1 MKKII
6 SVLLSLTL
14 TVLCFSALT
23 LMPASAVSSE
33 RPYVIFDAN
42 PRNVSETDGADA
54 YPSGVYDA
62 DYDFG
67 GNRTKGTSYLK
78 YEGEETPCY
87 VLDFDSASDHD
98 KVLIENGFMC
108 NNGGSNATPGK
119 ISSGYMGWLQYPEI
133 LRAIKDY
140 VYVSY
145 DVYVEDAQER
155 DITLTVSP
163 MHQYMDP
170 WAKNP
175 QSNCGVFDRFT
186 VTEKNEWISRSVKI
200 NSIADAAATADKWT
214 QGDVFFQVSGLGN
227 AALTVKIRNFR
238 LEIKESNHENINTA
252 LSEVANIDKKKN
264 FTTYSWSENDPLPDL
279 PKTSE
284 GNNDYFAILTAY
296 NDESE
301 YSQDPKFVIFE
312 ADPTR
317 VSNENGASAKPE
329 WALDETHHQWTFGYK
344 TSGVGTVAYG
354 ADGQCYNSLITKSYS
369 GNGALLKTGVNSGY
383 TVNGSKMG
391 WMANNKLLA
400 ALAPYMEV
408 KYDVCTTVDSY
419 VSIIPLPED
428 TANDTDPYKDYAVF
442 YAQEVTAGNWVTMSR
457 KGMSKN
463 FTADYGPNWSKG
475 DILVIADNDSAYGQG
490 VKNDVKIR
498 NFRIELSVWDKEE
511 INAALAQVNGID
523 SIGSFTDGEALG
535 TDANGNRD
543 YFSLLTRFDA
553 ASVNSVNAAKGDV
566 NLDTNVNI
574 LDLVSLKKY
583 SANGNNH
590 INFKAANCNGDAV
603 FGDSAD
609 LDALKQLLLGI

>member
-6 SVLLSLTL
+6 SVLLSITL
-14 TVLCFSALT
+14 AVLCFSSL
-23 LMPASAVSSE
+23 AVSADPTKTAQDGRS
-33 RPYVIFDAN
+33 YVIWEAN
-42 PRNVSETDGADA
+42 PLNLSDPSLSE
-54 YPSGVYDA
+54 
-62 DYDFG
+62 FG
-67 GNRTKGTSYLK
+67 GMLQKNIEQNSKNHAQIKSDINGAY
-78 YEGEETPCY
+78 YEITLGQ
-87 VLDFDSASDHD
+87 
-98 KVLIENGFMC
+98 
-108 NNGGSNATPGK
+108 NGGFGAVFA
-119 ISSGYMGWLQYPEI
+119 SSVKRDTRDFTGWLADQAFVNTI
-133 LRAIKDY
+133 LPY
-140 VYVSY
+140 
-145 DVYVEDAQER
+145 
-155 DITLTVSP
+155 
-163 MHQYMDP
+163 
-170 WAKNP
+170 
-175 QSNCGVFDRFT
+175 
-186 VTEKNEWISRSVKI
+186 
-200 NSIADAAATADKWT
+200 
-214 QGDVFFQVSGLGN
+214 
-227 AALTVKIRNFR
+227 LTVKCDLRRVDSGVVNPGFDIGLIPLWSTNTNIAFVKANGVENPQVNASRGKWISCEGSRHSADETFGDHLADGLFYVSAWVEGDDAVLAGTPVVIDVRNLR
-238 LEIKESNHENINTA
+238 IEVKESDRLAFNKALKVARYTPNGSWGWNHDISFGSDEKSNT
-252 LSEVANIDKKKN
+252 
-264 FTTYSWSENDPLPDL
+264 
-279 PKTSE
+279 
-284 GNNDYFAILTAY
+284 DYFGAVIKY
-296 NDESE
+296 NDIAE
-301 YSQDPKFVIFE
+301 YTTEKKLVIFE

>member
-6 SVLLSLTL
+6 SVLLSITL
-14 TVLCFSALT
+14 AVLCFSSLV
-23 LMPASAVSSE
+23 LSADTAETAQDGRS
-33 RPYVIFDAN
+33 YVIWEAN
-42 PRNVSETDGADA
+42 PLNLSNPSLSEFGGMLQENIEQNSKNSAQIKSDINGAYYEVTLGQNGGYGAVFASSIIGNTYDFTGWLA
-54 YPSGVYDA
+54 DQAFVNTILPYLTVKCDLRRVDSGVVKP
-62 DYDFG
+62 G
-67 GNRTKGTSYLK
+67 
-78 YEGEETPCY
+78 
-87 VLDFDSASDHD
+87 FDIGLIPLWNNDSKIAFVKANGDENSQVNASR
-98 KVLIENGFMC
+98 G
-108 NNGGSNATPGK
+108 
-119 ISSGYMGWLQYPEI
+119 
-133 LRAIKDY
+133 
-140 VYVSY
+140 
-145 DVYVEDAQER
+145 
-155 DITLTVSP
+155 
-163 MHQYMDP
+163 
-170 WAKNP
+170 
-175 QSNCGVFDRFT
+175 
-186 VTEKNEWISRSVKI
+186 EWISCEGTRHG
-200 NSIADAAATADKWT
+200 ADKIF
-214 QGDVFFQVSGLGN
+214 GDHLSDGLFYVSAWGEGDDAVL
-227 AALTVKIRNFR
+227 ADTPVVIDVRNLR
-238 LEIKESNHENINTA
+238 IEVKESDRLAFNEA
-252 LSEVANIDKKKN
+252 LKDAEYTPNG
-264 FTTYSWSENDPLPDL
+264 SW
-279 PKTSE
+279 
-284 GNNDYFAILTAY
+284 GWNNDISFGSDEKSNTDYFGAVIKY
-296 NDESE
+296 NDIAE
-301 YSQDPKFVIFE
+301 YTTEKKLVIFE

-317 VSNENGASAKPE
+317 VSNENGTSAKPE

-354 ADGQCYNSLITKSYS
+354 ADGQCYNSHITHSYS
-369 GNGALLKTGVNSGY
+369 GNGALLKTGVTSGY

-391 WMANNKLLA
+391 WMANNQLLA

-408 KYDVCTTVDSY
+408 KYDVYTTVDSY

-428 TANDTDPYKDYAVF
+428 TENGTNPYKEYAVF
-442 YAQEVTAGNWVTMSR
+442 DAQSVTAGNWVTMSR
-457 KGMSKN
+457 KGMDKN

-475 DILVIADNDSAYGQG
+475 DILVIADNDDAYGQG
-490 VKNDVKIR
+490 AENNVKIR

-609 LDALKQLLLGI
+609 LVALKQLLLGIKF

>member
-6 SVLLSLTL
+6 SVLLSITL
-14 TVLCFSALT
+14 AVLCFSSLV
-23 LMPASAVSSE
+23 LSADTAETAQDGRS
-33 RPYVIFDAN
+33 YVIWEAN
-42 PRNVSETDGADA
+42 PLNLSNPSLSE
-54 YPSGVYDA
+54 
-62 DYDFG
+62 FG
-67 GNRTKGTSYLK
+67 GMLQENIEQNSKNRAQIKSDINGAY
-78 YEGEETPCY
+78 YEVTLGQ
-87 VLDFDSASDHD
+87 
-98 KVLIENGFMC
+98 
-108 NNGGSNATPGK
+108 NGGYGAVFA
-119 ISSGYMGWLQYPEI
+119 SSVKRDTRDFTGWL
-133 LRAIKDY
+133 
-140 VYVSY
+140 
-145 DVYVEDAQER
+145 
-155 DITLTVSP
+155 
-163 MHQYMDP
+163 
-170 WAKNP
+170 
-175 QSNCGVFDRFT
+175 
-186 VTEKNEWISRSVKI
+186 
-200 NSIADAAATADKWT
+200 ADKDFVNT
-214 QGDVFFQVSGLGN
+214 ILPY
-227 AALTVKIRNFR
+227 LTVKCDLRRVDSGVVNPGFDIGLIPLWSTNTNIAFVKANGVENPQVNASRGKWISCEGKRHGANETFGGHLEDGLFYVSAWGEGADTVSADTPVVIDIRNLR
-238 LEIKESNHENINTA
+238 IEVKESDRLAFNKALKVARYTPKGSWGWNHDISFGSDEKSNT
-252 LSEVANIDKKKN
+252 
-264 FTTYSWSENDPLPDL
+264 
-279 PKTSE
+279 
-284 GNNDYFAILTAY
+284 DYFGAVIKY
-296 NDESE
+296 NDIAE
-301 YSQDPKFVIFE
+301 YTTEKKLVIFE

-354 ADGQCYNSLITKSYS
+354 ADGQCYNSHITKSYS

-442 YAQEVTAGNWVTMSR
+442 YAQRVTAGNWVTMSR

-498 NFRIELSVWDKEE
+498 NFRIELSVWDKEK
-511 INAALAQVNGID
+511 INAALAQVDGID

>member
-14 TVLCFSALT
+14 AVLCFSSLVI
-23 LMPASAVSSE
+23 SADTAETAQDGRS
-33 RPYVIFDAN
+33 YVIWEAN
-42 PRNVSETDGADA
+42 PLNLSNPSLSKFGGMLQENIEQNSKNRAQIKSDINGAYYEVTLGQNGGYGA
-54 YPSGVYDA
+54 VFASSIIA
-62 DYDFG
+62 NTYDF
-67 GNRTKGTSYLK
+67 T
-78 YEGEETPCY
+78 
-87 VLDFDSASDHD
+87 
-98 KVLIENGFMC
+98 
-108 NNGGSNATPGK
+108 
-119 ISSGYMGWLQYPEI
+119 GWLADQAFVNTIMPY
-133 LRAIKDY
+133 
-140 VYVSY
+140 
-145 DVYVEDAQER
+145 
-155 DITLTVSP
+155 LTVKC
-163 MHQYMDP
+163 DLRRVDGGVG
-170 WAKNP
+170 NP
-175 QSNCGVFDRFT
+175 GLDIGLIPLWSKKTNIAFVKANREENSQVNASRG
-186 VTEKNEWISRSVKI
+186 EWISCEGKRRG
-200 NSIADAAATADKWT
+200 ADKIF
-214 QGDVFFQVSGLGN
+214 GDHLADGLFYVSAWGEGDDAVL
-227 AALTVKIRNFR
+227 ADTPVVIDVRNLR
-238 LEIKESNHENINTA
+238 IEVKESDRLAFNKALKDARYTPNGSWGWNHDISFGSDEKSNT
-252 LSEVANIDKKKN
+252 
-264 FTTYSWSENDPLPDL
+264 
-279 PKTSE
+279 
-284 GNNDYFAILTAY
+284 DYFGAVIKY
-296 NDESE
+296 NDIAE
-301 YSQDPKFVIFE
+301 YTTEKKLVIFE

-329 WALDETHHQWTFGYK
+329 WALDKIHHQWTFGYK

-408 KYDVCTTVDSY
+408 KYDVCTTVKSY

-428 TANDTDPYKDYAVF
+428 TENDTDPYKDYAVF

-463 FTADYGPNWSKG
+463 FTAEYGPNWSKG

-498 NFRIELSVWDKEE
+498 NFRIELSVWDKEK
-511 INAALAQVNGID
+511 INAALAKVDGID

>member
-6 SVLLSLTL
+6 SVLLSITL
-14 TVLCFSALT
+14 AVLCFSSL
-23 LMPASAVSSE
+23 AVSADPTKTAQDGRS
-33 RPYVIFDAN
+33 YVIWEAN
-42 PRNVSETDGADA
+42 PLNLSDPSLSE
-54 YPSGVYDA
+54 
-62 DYDFG
+62 FG
-67 GNRTKGTSYLK
+67 GMLQKNIEQNSKNHAQIKSDINGAY
-78 YEGEETPCY
+78 YEVTLGQ
-87 VLDFDSASDHD
+87 
-98 KVLIENGFMC
+98 
-108 NNGGSNATPGK
+108 NGGFGAVFA
-119 ISSGYMGWLQYPEI
+119 SSVKRDTRDFTGWLADQAFVNTI
-133 LRAIKDY
+133 LPY
-140 VYVSY
+140 
-145 DVYVEDAQER
+145 
-155 DITLTVSP
+155 
-163 MHQYMDP
+163 
-170 WAKNP
+170 
-175 QSNCGVFDRFT
+175 
-186 VTEKNEWISRSVKI
+186 
-200 NSIADAAATADKWT
+200 
-214 QGDVFFQVSGLGN
+214 
-227 AALTVKIRNFR
+227 LTVKCDLRRVDSGVVNPGFDIGLIPLWSTNTNIAFVKANGVENPQVNASRGKWISCEGSRHSADETFGDHLADGLFYVSAWVEGDDAVLAGTPVVIDVRNLR
-238 LEIKESNHENINTA
+238 IEVKESDRLAFNKALKVARYTPNGSWGWNHDISFGSDEKSNT
-252 LSEVANIDKKKN
+252 
-264 FTTYSWSENDPLPDL
+264 
-279 PKTSE
+279 
-284 GNNDYFAILTAY
+284 DYFGAVIKY
-296 NDESE
+296 NDIAE
-301 YSQDPKFVIFE
+301 YTTEKKLVIFE

-535 TDANGNRD
+535 TNANGNRD

>member
-6 SVLLSLTL
+6 SVLLSITL
-14 TVLCFSALT
+14 AVLCFSSL
-23 LMPASAVSSE
+23 AVSADPTKTAQDGRS
-33 RPYVIFDAN
+33 YVIWEAN
-42 PRNVSETDGADA
+42 PLNLSDPSLSE
-54 YPSGVYDA
+54 
-62 DYDFG
+62 FG
-67 GNRTKGTSYLK
+67 GMLQKNIEQNSKNHAQIKSDINGAY
-78 YEGEETPCY
+78 YEITLGQ
-87 VLDFDSASDHD
+87 
-98 KVLIENGFMC
+98 
-108 NNGGSNATPGK
+108 NGGFGAVFA
-119 ISSGYMGWLQYPEI
+119 SSVKRDTRDFTGWLADQAFVNTI
-133 LRAIKDY
+133 LPY
-140 VYVSY
+140 
-145 DVYVEDAQER
+145 
-155 DITLTVSP
+155 
-163 MHQYMDP
+163 
-170 WAKNP
+170 
-175 QSNCGVFDRFT
+175 
-186 VTEKNEWISRSVKI
+186 
-200 NSIADAAATADKWT
+200 
-214 QGDVFFQVSGLGN
+214 
-227 AALTVKIRNFR
+227 LTVKCDLRRVDSGVVNPGFDIGLIPLWSTNTNIAFVKANGVENPQVNASRGKWISCEGSRHSADETFGDHLADGLFYVSAWVEGDDAVLAGTPVVIDVRNLR
-238 LEIKESNHENINTA
+238 IEVKESDRLAFNKALKVARYTPNGSWGWNHDISFGSDEKSNT
-252 LSEVANIDKKKN
+252 
-264 FTTYSWSENDPLPDL
+264 
-279 PKTSE
+279 
-284 GNNDYFAILTAY
+284 DYFGAVIKY
-296 NDESE
+296 NDIAE
-301 YSQDPKFVIFE
+301 YTTEKKLVIFE

-535 TDANGNRD
+535 TNANGNRD

>member
-14 TVLCFSALT
+14 TVLCFSSL
-23 LMPASAVSSE
+23 AVSADPTKTAQDGRS
-33 RPYVIFDAN
+33 YVIWEAN
-42 PRNVSETDGADA
+42 PLNLSDPSLSE
-54 YPSGVYDA
+54 
-62 DYDFG
+62 FG
-67 GNRTKGTSYLK
+67 GMLQKNIEQNSKNHAQIKSDINGAY
-78 YEGEETPCY
+78 YEITLGQ
-87 VLDFDSASDHD
+87 
-98 KVLIENGFMC
+98 
-108 NNGGSNATPGK
+108 NGGFGAVFA
-119 ISSGYMGWLQYPEI
+119 SSVKRDTRDFTGWLADQAFVNTI
-133 LRAIKDY
+133 LPY
-140 VYVSY
+140 
-145 DVYVEDAQER
+145 
-155 DITLTVSP
+155 
-163 MHQYMDP
+163 
-170 WAKNP
+170 
-175 QSNCGVFDRFT
+175 
-186 VTEKNEWISRSVKI
+186 
-200 NSIADAAATADKWT
+200 
-214 QGDVFFQVSGLGN
+214 
-227 AALTVKIRNFR
+227 LTVKCDLRRVDSGVVNPGFDIGLIPLWSTNTNIAFVKANGVENPQVNASRGKWISCEGSRHSADETFGDHLADGLFYVSAWVEGDDAVLAGTPVVIDVRNLR
-238 LEIKESNHENINTA
+238 IEVKESDRLAFNKALKVARYTPNGSWGWNHDISFGSDEKSNT
-252 LSEVANIDKKKN
+252 
-264 FTTYSWSENDPLPDL
+264 
-279 PKTSE
+279 
-284 GNNDYFAILTAY
+284 DYFGAVIKY
-296 NDESE
+296 NDIAE
-301 YSQDPKFVIFE
+301 YTTEKKLVIFE

>member
-6 SVLLSLTL
+6 SVLLSITL
-14 TVLCFSALT
+14 AVLCFSSL
-23 LMPASAVSSE
+23 AVSADPTKTAQDGRS
-33 RPYVIFDAN
+33 YVIWEAN
-42 PRNVSETDGADA
+42 PLNLSDPSLSE
-54 YPSGVYDA
+54 
-62 DYDFG
+62 FG
-67 GNRTKGTSYLK
+67 GMLQKNIEQNSKNHAQIKSDINVAY
-78 YEGEETPCY
+78 YEITLGQ
-87 VLDFDSASDHD
+87 
-98 KVLIENGFMC
+98 
-108 NNGGSNATPGK
+108 NGGFGAVFA
-119 ISSGYMGWLQYPEI
+119 SSVKRDTRDFTGWLADQAFVNTI
-133 LRAIKDY
+133 LPY
-140 VYVSY
+140 
-145 DVYVEDAQER
+145 
-155 DITLTVSP
+155 
-163 MHQYMDP
+163 
-170 WAKNP
+170 
-175 QSNCGVFDRFT
+175 
-186 VTEKNEWISRSVKI
+186 
-200 NSIADAAATADKWT
+200 
-214 QGDVFFQVSGLGN
+214 
-227 AALTVKIRNFR
+227 LTVKCDLRRVDSGVVNPGFDIGLIPLWSTNTNIAFVKANGVENPQVNASRSKWISCEGSRHSADETFGDHLADGLFYVSAWVEGDDAVLAGTPVVIDVRNLR
-238 LEIKESNHENINTA
+238 IEVKESDRLAFNKALKVARYTPNGSWGWNHDISFGSDEKSNT
-252 LSEVANIDKKKN
+252 
-264 FTTYSWSENDPLPDL
+264 
-279 PKTSE
+279 
-284 GNNDYFAILTAY
+284 DYFGAVIKY
-296 NDESE
+296 NDIAE
-301 YSQDPKFVIFE
+301 YTTEKKLVIFE

-535 TDANGNRD
+535 TNANGNRD